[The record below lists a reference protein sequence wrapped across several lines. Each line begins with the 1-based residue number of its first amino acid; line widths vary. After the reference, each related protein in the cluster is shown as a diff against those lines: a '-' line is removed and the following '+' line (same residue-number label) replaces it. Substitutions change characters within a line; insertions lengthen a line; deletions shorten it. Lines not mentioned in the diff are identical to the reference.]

1 LYIYSVAGKKIKI
14 YTIISIGAAPVSSKN
29 RIKTEESKSRL
40 RNLRNTMDENGI
52 HVAIIQFFVDIYYF
66 SGVNQLSTL
75 IVPLNRDPVLFV
87 QVGLDMAKEES
98 WIDDI
103 RELKGMASLETY
115 FKEQGIG
122 IGTIGINEDTVPAT
136 LYRKYRET
144 LPQAN
149 FNNISPHLLK
159 IRSIKSDTEIELIK
173 KAADVSYSGHQRI
186 VEVIQ
191 EGMTEL
197 ELSASVEY
205 TTRQQGHAG
214 CSIGRRNAYYPPAG
228 VIGVSGP
235 NLGIIS
241 GSGAITISGK
251 GLSAALPMGASS
263 RPIEYGDMVAADIS
277 TNIDGYHSDE
287 TRMYVLGEPD
297 DHQKR
302 AFDVIY
308 AAQQAALDAIRPGV
322 KGRDVYHAARQ
333 VVEKAGY
340 LEHFAG
346 YSRYPQYNY
355 LGHGVGLEANEHP
368 LINSRDDTIL
378 QPNMVIAVEPKLIAP
393 QWGVSLEDTLL
404 ITNNG
409 YKLLTKTKRKLVVV

>member
-1 LYIYSVAGKKIKI
+1 MYSKKGIKI
-14 YTIISIGAAPVSSKN
+14 N
-29 RIKTEESKSRL
+29 EFKSRL
-40 RNLRNTMDENGI
+40 HNLRSSMEDNGI

-75 IVPLNRDPVLFV
+75 ILPLERDPVLFV

-103 RELKGMASLETY
+103 RELKGMGSLEAY

-122 IGTIGINEDTVPAT
+122 VGTIGINEDTLPAT

-149 FNNISPHLLK
+149 FNNISPLLQK
-159 IRSIKSDTEIELIK
+159 IRSIKSNTEIGLIQ
-173 KAADVSYSGHQRI
+173 KAAEVSHLGHQRI
-186 VEVIQ
+186 VDVLQ
-191 EGMTEL
+191 EGITEL
-197 ELSASVEY
+197 ELSAAVEY
-205 TTRQQGHAG
+205 TTRQHGHAG

-263 RPIEYGDMVAADIS
+263 RQIRYGDMVAADIS
-277 TNIDGYHSDE
+277 TNIEGYHSDE
-287 TRMYVLGEPD
+287 TRMYVLGQPD
-297 DHQKR
+297 DRQKR
-302 AFDVIY
+302 AFEVIY
-308 AAQQAALDAIRPGV
+308 AAQQAALDVIRPGV
-322 KGRDVYHAARQ
+322 KGKDVYHAARQ
-333 VVEKAGY
+333 VVEKANY

-346 YSRYPQYNY
+346 YSRYPHYNY

-368 LINSRDDTIL
+368 LINSRDETIL
-378 QPNMVIAVEPKLIAP
+378 QSNMVIAIEPKLITS
-393 QWGVSLEDTLL
+393 QWGVSLEDTVAV
-404 ITNNG
+404 TSNG
-409 YKLLTKTKRKLVVV
+409 YKLLTKTKRELIVV

>member
-1 LYIYSVAGKKIKI
+1 
-14 YTIISIGAAPVSSKN
+14 
-29 RIKTEESKSRL
+29 
-40 RNLRNTMDENGI
+40 
-52 HVAIIQFFVDIYYF
+52 
-66 SGVNQLSTL
+66 
-75 IVPLNRDPVLFV
+75 
-87 QVGLDMAKEES
+87 
-98 WIDDI
+98 
-103 RELKGMASLETY
+103 
-115 FKEQGIG
+115 
-122 IGTIGINEDTVPAT
+122 
-136 LYRKYRET
+136 
-144 LPQAN
+144 
-149 FNNISPHLLK
+149 
-159 IRSIKSDTEIELIK
+159 
-173 KAADVSYSGHQRI
+173 
-186 VEVIQ
+186 
-191 EGMTEL
+191 
-197 ELSASVEY
+197 
-205 TTRQQGHAG
+205 
-214 CSIGRRNAYYPPAG
+214 
-228 VIGVSGP
+228 
-235 NLGIIS
+235 
-241 GSGAITISGK
+241 
-251 GLSAALPMGASS
+251 
-263 RPIEYGDMVAADIS
+263 
-277 TNIDGYHSDE
+277 
-287 TRMYVLGEPD
+287 MYVLGEPD